1 MDHRRN
7 HRGCTVGDCLV
18 VVNRG
23 GAAPNF
29 RVSMDHW
36 RSRGG
41 WWLAGMDGVDSAGAD
56 DFGGFVGEST
66 ILSGWTHINVN
77 RDKVVDLPILLTS
90 VRCKLRWSLSLDR
103 NSHVTTEHSL
113 ILSGPYALPPSQKT
127 LKVWSSKEHQE
138 HHTPSL
144 LAIEA
149 ISAPSRAV
157 LDLFKFYF
165 DIPRPCELDSND
177 FEYEYVDLDD
187 VGSHVDDL

>member
-56 DFGGFVGEST
+56 DFGGFVGEYPQPQIHHSEWMDPYQRQQGQS
-66 ILSGWTHINVN
+66 SGSSNTFNFSEMQATMESIF
-77 RDKVVDLPILLTS
+77 
-90 VRCKLRWSLSLDR
+90 
-103 NSHVTTEHSL
+103 
-113 ILSGPYALPPSQKT
+113 GPQQSCY
-127 LKVWSSKEHQE
+127 
-138 HHTPSL
+138 
-144 LAIEA
+144 
-149 ISAPSRAV
+149 
-157 LDLFKFYF
+157 Y
-165 DIPRPCELDSND
+165 
-177 FEYEYVDLDD
+177 
-187 VGSHVDDL
+187 